1 MAKQMFRNSLILHR
15 CCSCYR
21 RLFTPFVLLFLLG
34 NLLALPAPLRAAPV
48 LQADPPKVINPAARS
63 PLTFMAEVQSDGV
76 VVHWQVPEAE
86 SSWSYAIYRST
97 DCSWESA
104 VVVNGPLFASTE
116 SISRTVSYSI
126 IDPISTEAD
135 AATSANSSALV
146 ACNYWLLGADSGG
159 AAQIFD
165 AATLQG
171 VQRIFLPLVT
181 I

>member
-1 MAKQMFRNSLILHR
+1 MAKQMFSNSLILYR
-15 CCSCYR
+15 QRSCCR
-21 RLFTPFVLLFLLG
+21 RLRTPFVLLLLLG
-34 NLLALPAPLRAAPV
+34 NLLMFPPALRAAPL
-48 LQADPPKVINPAARS
+48 LQADPPKVINPAARL
-63 PLTFMAEVQSDGV
+63 PLTFMAELQLDGV
-76 VVHWQVPEAE
+76 VVRWQVPEAE
-86 SSWSYAIYRST
+86 SSWLYAIYRST

-126 IDPISTEAD
+126 VDPISTAANAAANAD
-135 AATSANSSALV
+135 SSALV
-146 ACNYWLLGADSGG
+146 TCNYWLLGADSGG

>member
-1 MAKQMFRNSLILHR
+1 MFSNSLILHR
-15 CCSCYR
+15 CCSCCR
-21 RLFTPFVLLFLLG
+21 RLCTSFLLLLLLG
-34 NLLALPAPLRAAPV
+34 NLLALPAPLRAASV
-48 LQADPPKVINPAARS
+48 LQADPPKVINPAARP
-63 PLTFMAEVQSDGV
+63 PLTFMAELQPDGAV
-76 VVHWQVPEAE
+76 VRWQVPEAE
-86 SSWSYAIYRST
+86 SSWFYEIYRST

-104 VVVNGPLFASTE
+104 VVISGPLFASTE

-126 IDPISTEAD
+126 VDTVSVGAD
-135 AATSANSSALV
+135 AAATADSSALV
-146 ACNYWLLGADSGG
+146 ACNYWLLGTDHDG

>member
-1 MAKQMFRNSLILHR
+1 
-15 CCSCYR
+15 
-21 RLFTPFVLLFLLG
+21 
-34 NLLALPAPLRAAPV
+34 
-48 LQADPPKVINPAARS
+48 
-63 PLTFMAEVQSDGV
+63 
-76 VVHWQVPEAE
+76 VPEAE

-126 IDPISTEAD
+126 VDPISTAANAAASAD
-135 AATSANSSALV
+135 SSALV